1 MRKRTFLGASLFLG
15 LGGLPAVLAGAAEA
29 AEPKTRTAKTKPQ
42 AVHGRGEI
50 LWDTYGVPHIYG
62 KDEASVFYGFGYAQ
76 AQNHG
81 DIVVHLYGEA
91 RGRAAE
97 YWGPQFAASD
107 RWMLSNDVPARALAW
122 YKASTPQ
129 FRKDLDAFAE
139 GINAYNA
146 ANPGKID
153 PKIAVVLPVSGVDV
167 MAHAHRLMNFIYVA
181 PMERTIG
188 APTPGAGNNGSNAW
202 AVAPSRS
209 ASGNTMLLAN
219 PHLPWPT
226 SYFTYFEADL
236 NGPGIKMY
244 GATQVG
250 LPVLRFCFNDHM
262 GFTNTVNSMLGAT
275 NYELKLSGDGYLF
288 DGKVLPFKTRTTS
301 FKVRQPDGALKT
313 ETLEIRESVHGPVFT
328 RADGKTLA
336 LRVAG
341 LDRPD
346 GLKQYWDMGMSK
358 NFAEF
363 ETILKRLQVPT
374 FNIVYADKAGHIQY
388 MDNGILP
395 KHPKGDLAF
404 WRGDVP
410 GDTSETLWTEVHS
423 YADLPKV
430 IDPPTGWIQNTND
443 PPWVATYPQV
453 IHYESYPSYVAPPG
467 PESLR
472 SQQSAHLL
480 ADYKK
485 LSYDDFVAHKL
496 STHTLMADR
505 VLPDLVAAAQG
516 DSDPE
521 VQAAVNLLKAWD
533 RETVADSKAALLFET
548 WANRFSPNNFTSLA
562 NYKVK
567 WLAADPIGTP
577 KGIADPAKAVDMLK
591 AAIAEMKQKYGA
603 IDRPFGEV
611 SRFAIDK
618 VDLPGNGGFGNTGIF
633 RTITWGPLKDGK
645 RIPVHGETWV
655 SLVEFSTPIKAKGLM
670 SYGNA
675 SQPGSPHRSDQLKHL
690 SDKTLRTLWFTRT
703 QVEQHLEGRTA
714 L

>member
-1 MRKRTFLGASLFLG
+1 MLKRTFLRGSCAFG
-15 LGGLPAVLAGAAEA
+15 LGGLAAALTQKAQAAVPPGKVAHAG
-29 AEPKTRTAKTKPQ
+29 
-42 AVHGRGEI
+42 GEI
-50 LWDTYGVPHIYG
+50 LWDTYGVPHVYG
-62 KDEASVFYGFGYAQ
+62 KDEAAVFFGFGYAQ

-81 DIVVHLYGEA
+81 DIVIHLYGEA
-91 RGRAAE
+91 RGQAAE
-97 YWGPQFAASD
+97 YWGPKFADSD

-122 YKASTPQ
+122 YRAQTPQ
-129 FRKDLDAFAE
+129 FRRNLDAFAD
-139 GINAYNA
+139 GINAYAA

-153 PKIAVVLPVSGVDV
+153 PAIAVVLPVGGVDV
-167 MAHAHRLMNFIYVA
+167 MAHAHRLMHYIYIA
-181 PMERTIG
+181 PMQRTMG
-188 APTPGAGNNGSNAW
+188 AAVPGAADNGSNAW
-202 AVAPSRS
+202 AVARSRS

-236 NGPGIKMY
+236 NGPGIRMY

-250 LPVLRFCFNDHM
+250 LPVLRFCFNDRM
-262 GFTNTVNSMLGAT
+262 GFTNTVNSMQAAI

-288 DGKVLPFKTRTTS
+288 DGKVLPFKTRKTS
-301 FKVRQPDGALKT
+301 FKVRQPDGSLKT
-313 ETLEIRESVHGPVFT
+313 EDLLIRESVHGPVFT
-328 RADGKTLA
+328 RAGGKTLA

-341 LDRPD
+341 LDRP
-346 GLKQYWDMGMSK
+346 GALKQYWDMGMSK
-358 NFAEF
+358 SFAEF
-363 ETILKRLQVPT
+363 EGVLKRLQVPT
-374 FNIVYADKAGHIQY
+374 FNIVYADREGHIQY
-388 MDNGILP
+388 LDNGVLP
-395 KHPKGDLAF
+395 RHAAGDAAY

-410 GDTSETLWTEVHS
+410 GDTSATLWTGVHT
-423 YADLPKV
+423 YEELPKV

-443 PPWVATYPQV
+443 PPWVATWPQV
-453 IHYESYPSYVAPPG
+453 IRYQDYPPYVAPPG

-480 ADYKK
+480 ADFQK

-505 VLPDLVAAAQG
+505 VLPDLVVAAAG
-516 DSDPE
+516 NPDPE
-521 VQAAVNLLKAWD
+521 VRAAAELLRAWD
-533 RETVADSKAALLFET
+533 RETVADSRAALLFET
-548 WANRFSPNNFTSLA
+548 WANRFAPNNFTSLA

-577 KGIADPAKAVDMLK
+577 SGIADPAKAVEMLK
-591 AAIAEMKQKYGA
+591 AAIAEMKSKYGA

-611 SRFAIDK
+611 SRFAIDN

-655 SLVEFSTPIKAKGLM
+655 SLLEFSTPIKARGLM

-675 SQPGSPHRSDQLKHL
+675 SQPGSPHRADQLKHL
-690 SDKTLRTLWFTRT
+690 SDKTLRTLWTTRA

-714 L
+714 F

>member
-1 MRKRTFLGASLFLG
+1 MMRKRTFLGAGLFVG
-15 LGGLPAVLAGAAEA
+15 LGGLNAVAEA
-29 AEPKTRTAKTKPQ
+29 AAPKGAKT
-42 AVHGRGEI
+42 GRGEI
-50 LWDTYGVPHIYG
+50 LWDTYGVPHVYG
-62 KDEASVFYGFGYAQ
+62 TDEAAVFHGFGYAQ

-97 YWGPQFAASD
+97 YWGAEFADSD
-107 RWMLSNDVPARALAW
+107 RWLIANGVPERAAAW
-122 YKASTPQ
+122 YRASTPQ
-129 FRKDLDAFAE
+129 FRKNLDAFAA
-139 GINAYNA
+139 GINAYA
-146 ANPGKID
+146 KANPGKID

-167 MAHAHRLMNFIYVA
+167 MAHAHRLMNYIYVA
-181 PMERTIG
+181 PMDRTMSG
-188 APTPGAGNNGSNAW
+188 AAPNGNNGSNAW
-202 AVAPSRS
+202 AVAPSKS
-209 ASGNTMLLAN
+209 ASGHTMLLAN

-250 LPVLRFCFNDHM
+250 LPVLRFCFNERM
-262 GFTNTVNSMLGAT
+262 GFTNTVNNVLGAT

-288 DGKVLPFKTRTTS
+288 DGKVLPFKTRTAVL
-301 FKVRQPDGALKT
+301 KIKQADGSLKT
-313 ETLEIRESVHGPVFT
+313 ESLALRESVHGPVFT
-328 RADGKTLA
+328 ARDGKTVA

-346 GLKQYWDMGMSK
+346 CLKQYWDMGRSK
-358 NFAEF
+358 SFAEF

-374 FNIVYADKAGHIQY
+374 FNIVYADREGHIQY

-395 KHPKGDLAF
+395 KHPSGDLAF
-404 WRGDVP
+404 WRGLVP
-410 GDTSETLWTEVHS
+410 GDTSATLWTEVHD

-430 IDPPTGWIQNTND
+430 IDPPTGWVQNTND
-443 PPWVATYPQV
+443 PPWVATYPQA
-453 IHYESYPSYVAPPG
+453 IQYKDYPPYVAPPG

-485 LSYDDFVAHKL
+485 LSYEDFVAHKL

-505 VLPDLVAAAQG
+505 VLDDLVAAAG
-516 DSDPE
+516 SDPDPE
-521 VQAAVNLLKAWD
+521 VKAAVALLKAWD

-577 KGIADPAKAVDMLK
+577 KGVADPAKAVEMLK
-591 AAIAEMKQKYGA
+591 AAIGEMKSKYGA

-645 RIPVHGETWV
+645 RVPQHGETWV

-675 SQPGSPHRSDQLKHL
+675 SQPGSPHRSDQLQHL
-690 SDKTLRTLWFTRT
+690 SDKTFRTLWFTRAE
-703 QVEQHLEGRTA
+703 VEKHLEGRTT